1 MLPRL
6 ASAVACAVLLTL
18 VAPTAAHA
26 ASRTFVD
33 GAGDVWELQDQPSPV
48 PDRDQGDIA
57 RTTFTHGAH
66 RVVVRTR
73 FVELNRVGRIFIFTQ
88 LRTNTGQVRGL
99 SLSARPSHYRGRAVL
114 ETRRGATL
122 KCAIGR
128 RIDYARNVATV
139 SVPRHAWTI
148 RARCRPSS
156 GWQPSW
162 ASAHSPTTRSMTVRR
177 TDCRPTPQ
185 RSATAEPTGSRNAG
199 HLNSVAAHAVCGRGA
214 FRWVFH
220 WRAPKARS
228 RAPVA

>member
-57 RTTFTHGAH
+57 RTTLTHGAH

-99 SLSARPSHYRGRAVL
+99 SLTARPNHYRGRAVL
-114 ETRRGATL
+114 ETRRGTTV

-139 SVPRHAWTI
+139 SVPRRCLDNPRTVQAKFGVATFMGQ
-148 RARCRPSS
+148 RAFADNPIND
-156 GWQPSW
+156 G
-162 ASAHSPTTRSMTVRR
+162 PTNRLPPYT
-177 TDCRPTPQ
+177 
-185 RSATAEPTGSRNAG
+185 
-199 HLNSVAAHAVCGRGA
+199 
-214 FRWVFH
+214 
-220 WRAPKARS
+220 
-228 RAPVA
+228 APVRHG